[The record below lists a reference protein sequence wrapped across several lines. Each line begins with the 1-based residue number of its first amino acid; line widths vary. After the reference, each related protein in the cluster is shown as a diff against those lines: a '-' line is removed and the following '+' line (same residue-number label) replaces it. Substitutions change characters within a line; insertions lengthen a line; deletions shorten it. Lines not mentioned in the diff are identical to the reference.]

1 VDSQDAF
8 LQQADGRTSGKNTA
22 DARPKRLDNDLG
34 VEHFD
39 HEDDLHRRRD
49 RPKVA
54 NNFARVCRVARGEAQ
69 KSDIGAARSVNSVCY
84 FGALVDN
91 VEAIPFER
99 IRQ

>member
-1 VDSQDAF
+1 
-8 LQQADGRTSGKNTA
+8 
-22 DARPKRLDNDLG
+22 
-34 VEHFD
+34 
-39 HEDDLHRRRD
+39 
-49 RPKVA
+49 VA